1 MNRLTDLLGQIEEK
15 AKAVND
21 LFAAERAEAA
31 KDPAYSMPQSDRDKV
46 KSLNREI
53 DELEAKAKELQELEG
68 IRTKAEGRV
77 RDLATP
83 LRPTLPGGAPAAVTF
98 AREKTLGEGF
108 VESPEYKELVE
119 SGALESD
126 NARFKTTPFRTGR
139 KAPGDVIGTGTGPG
153 GALVTP
159 QYLPGILGLPQRP
172 LVVRDLFSQDRT
184 DTDTI
189 SYAAQTAFDSA
200 AAPVA
205 QATATAGSGLKP
217 QSSIAWVRKTLP
229 VEAIATWMAATRRQ
243 LADAGQTRSLIDN
256 QLQLMLRLVEEDQ
269 LVNGNGTS
277 PNLRGLLNQTGVQ
290 TLDVSGSPS
299 ANALLNLDTIRDAK
313 RLVKTGPAR
322 ADADGVIIHP
332 TDAAIIDERKDE
344 VNRYLGNGPF
354 NMGPNTLWGL
364 PRVESEVIPQGHAI
378 VGAFKVGATVF
389 QREDTTIF
397 ASDSHA
403 DFFVRNLVAV
413 LAEERLGLAV
423 FFPAAFCYTTF
434 KAWA

>member
-1 MNRLTDLLGQIEEK
+1 MSQLVDVLGKIEEK
-15 AKAVND
+15 AKAVSD
-21 LFAAERAEAA
+21 LFAAEQAETK
-31 KDPAYSMPQSDRDKV
+31 KDPSYAMPQSDREKV

-53 DELEAKAKELQELEG
+53 DELETKAKDVQEMDG
-68 IRTKAEGRV
+68 IRSKTSERI
-77 RDLATP
+77 RDLSQP
-83 LRPTLPGGAPAAVTF
+83 IRPTLPGGLSTNVTF
-98 AREKTLGEGF
+98 ARQKSIGEQF
-108 VESPEYKELVE
+108 VESAEYKELVD

-126 NARFKTTPFRTGR
+126 NARFKTTPFRPQV
-139 KAPGDVIGTGTGPG
+139 KAPGDVIGSGAGGG
-153 GALVTP
+153 GALITP
-159 QYLPGILGLPQRP
+159 QYLPGVIPLPQRP
-172 LVVRDLFSQDRT
+172 LVVRDLFSQDT
-184 DTDTI
+184 TQSDTI
-189 SYAAQTAFDSA
+189 SYAAQTAFDTAASA
-200 AAPVA
+200 VA
-205 QATATAGSGLKP
+205 QATSIAASGLKP

-229 VEAIATWMAATRRQ
+229 VESIATWMAATRRQ
-243 LADAGQTRSLIDN
+243 LGDAGQTRSLIDN

-290 TLDVSGSPS
+290 TLDVSGSAS
-299 ANALLNLDTIRDAK
+299 VNALLNLDTIRDAK

-322 ADADGVIIHP
+322 ADADGVIVHP
-332 TDAAIIDERKDE
+332 TDAAIIDERKDG

-364 PRVESEVIPQGHAI
+364 PRVESESVPVGHAI
-378 VGAFKVGATVF
+378 VGAFKVGGTVF
-389 QREDTTIF
+389 QREGTTIF

>member
-1 MNRLTDLLGQIEEK
+1 MSQLVDVLGKIEEK
-15 AKAVND
+15 AKAVSD
-21 LFAAERAEAA
+21 LFAAEQAETK
-31 KDPAYSMPQSDRDKV
+31 KDPSYAMPQSDREKV

-53 DELEAKAKELQELEG
+53 DELETKAKDVQELDG
-68 IRTKAEGRV
+68 IRSKTSERI
-77 RDLATP
+77 RDLSQP
-83 LRPTLPGGAPAAVTF
+83 IRPTLPGGLSTNVTF
-98 AREKTLGEGF
+98 ARQKSIGEQF
-108 VESPEYKELVE
+108 VESAEYKELVD

-126 NARFKTTPFRTGR
+126 NARFKTTPFRPQV
-139 KAPGDVIGTGTGPG
+139 KAPGDVIGSGAGGG
-153 GALVTP
+153 GALITP
-159 QYLPGILGLPQRP
+159 QYLPGVIPLPQRP
-172 LVVRDLFSQDRT
+172 LVVRDLFSQDT
-184 DTDTI
+184 TQSDTI
-189 SYAAQTAFDSA
+189 SYAAQTAFDTAASA
-200 AAPVA
+200 VA
-205 QATATAGSGLKP
+205 QATSIAASGLKP

-229 VEAIATWMAATRRQ
+229 VESIATWMAATRRQ
-243 LADAGQTRSLIDN
+243 LGDAGQTRSLIDN

-290 TLDVSGSPS
+290 TLDVSGSAS
-299 ANALLNLDTIRDAK
+299 VNALLNLDTIRDAK

-322 ADADGVIIHP
+322 ADADGVIVHP
-332 TDAAIIDERKDE
+332 TDAAIIDERKDG

-364 PRVESEVIPQGHAI
+364 PRVESESVPVGHAI
-378 VGAFKVGATVF
+378 VGAFKVGGTVF
-389 QREDTTIF
+389 QREGTTIF

>member
-1 MNRLTDLLGQIEEK
+1 MSQLVDVLGKIEEK
-15 AKAVND
+15 AKAVSD
-21 LFAAERAEAA
+21 LFAAEQAETK
-31 KDPAYSMPQSDRDKV
+31 KDPSYAMPQSDREKV

-53 DELEAKAKELQELEG
+53 DELETKAKDVQELDG
-68 IRTKAEGRV
+68 IRSKASDRI
-77 RDLATP
+77 RDLSQP
-83 LRPTLPGGAPAAVTF
+83 IRPTLPGGLSTNVTF
-98 AREKTLGEGF
+98 ARQKSIGEQF
-108 VESPEYKELVE
+108 VESAEYKELVD

-126 NARFKTTPFRTGR
+126 NARFKTTPFRPQV
-139 KAPGDVIGTGTGPG
+139 KAPGDVIGSGAGGG
-153 GALVTP
+153 GALITP
-159 QYLPGILGLPQRP
+159 QYLPGVIPLPQRP
-172 LVVRDLFSQDRT
+172 LVVRDLFSQDT
-184 DTDTI
+184 TQSDTI
-189 SYAAQTAFDSA
+189 SYAAQTAFDTAASA
-200 AAPVA
+200 VA
-205 QATATAGSGLKP
+205 QATSIAASGLKP

-229 VEAIATWMAATRRQ
+229 VESIATWMAATRRQ
-243 LADAGQTRSLIDN
+243 LGDAGQTRSLIDN

-290 TLDVSGSPS
+290 TLDVSGSAS
-299 ANALLNLDTIRDAK
+299 VNALLNLDTIRDAK

-322 ADADGVIIHP
+322 ADADGVIVHP
-332 TDAAIIDERKDE
+332 TDAAIIDERKDG

-364 PRVESEVIPQGHAI
+364 PRVESESVPVGHAI
-378 VGAFKVGATVF
+378 VGAFKVGGTVF
-389 QREDTTIF
+389 QREGTTIF